1 MNYILII
8 FIILLCLIILATLI
22 RKLVSNY
29 ITNIDKKIN
38 NSSKINYLYDDYYE
52 NLKTNDGK
60 SLIGIFSIIRYNFMD
75 EIYKSDLNILKLNGD
90 EEILNLS
97 LTNCNFEIYLVN
109 KFKNIKIHCLIN
121 NLTDFTSCQDKIK
134 NLNLE
139 KNIII
144 KYGKYSDTSNIYQN
158 KTFDRIVLLEA
169 IGKIKDR
176 TNFIKQLPNLLKDKE
191 SFIYIKTLV
200 FKDFILEEEI
210 SDPIK
215 NKLFEKQKKL
225 IKFWN
230 YNFSTNKSIINDF
243 YKNGFTDVKMKTMSI
258 MFLFFTYNFED
269 IINILKLYF
278 VELDLGIKDLGDWL
292 ILFSCNISTFII
304 KK

>member
-1 MNYILII
+1 MKYILII
-8 FIILLCLIILATLI
+8 FIILLCLIIFATLI

-75 EIYKSDLNILKLNGD
+75 EIYKSDLNILKLNGN

-144 KYGKYSDTSNIYQN
+144 KYGKYSDIGNIYQN

-169 IGKIKDR
+169 VGKIKDR
-176 TNFIKQLPNLLKDKE
+176 TNFIKKLPNLLKDKD

-215 NKLFEKQKKL
+215 NKLFEKQKTL

>member
-8 FIILLCLIILATLI
+8 FIILLFLIILATLI

-75 EIYKSDLNILKLNGD
+75 EIYKSDLNILKLNGN

-144 KYGKYSDTSNIYQN
+144 KYGKYSDTGNIYQN

-169 IGKIKDR
+169 VGKIKDR
-176 TNFIKQLPNLLKDKE
+176 TNFIKKLPILLKNKD

-210 SDPIK
+210 SEPIK
-215 NKLFEKQKKL
+215 NKLFEKQKNL

>member
-8 FIILLCLIILATLI
+8 FIILLFLIILATLI

-38 NSSKINYLYDDYYE
+38 NSSKINYLYDNYYE

-75 EIYKSDLNILKLNGD
+75 EIYKSDLNILKLNGN

-144 KYGKYSDTSNIYQN
+144 KYGKYSDIGNIYQN

-169 IGKIKDR
+169 VGKIKDR
-176 TNFIKQLPNLLKDKE
+176 TNFIKKLPNLLKDKE

-200 FKDFILEEEI
+200 FKDFILEEEL

-215 NKLFEKQKKL
+215 NKLFEKQKIL

-243 YKNGFTDVKMKTMSI
+243 YKNGFTDVKMKSMSI

-278 VELDLGIKDLGDWL
+278 VELDLGIKDLSDWL

>member
-1 MNYILII
+1 MKYILII
-8 FIILLCLIILATLI
+8 FIILLCLIIFATLI

-75 EIYKSDLNILKLNGD
+75 EIYKSDLNILKLNGN

-144 KYGKYSDTSNIYQN
+144 KYGKYSDIGNIYQN

-169 IGKIKDR
+169 VGKIKDR
-176 TNFIKQLPNLLKDKE
+176 TNFIKKLPNLLKDKE

-215 NKLFEKQKKL
+215 NKLFEKQKTI

-258 MFLFFTYNFED
+258 IFLFFTYNFED